1 MESVLDASF
10 ALLIGLLLGLERQ
23 RSESPKQLFA
33 GIRTF
38 PLLTLA
44 GYVAAL
50 LGRAGASYVL
60 PAALLGMA
68 ALIGLAYHRTAA
80 VEHGITSEVL
90 ALLAPLLGALCA
102 YERSALAAALAV
114 VAALLLVEKVPLHR
128 LAGALSQEE
137 MQAILKFGVVAGVI
151 LPVLPTDPMGPY
163 GAIV

>member
-50 LGRAGASYVL
+50 LDKDGVSLAL
-60 PAALLGMA
+60 PAALLGTA
-68 ALIGLAYHRTAA
+68 ALAGLAYYRTAA
-80 VEHGITSEVL
+80 VEHGITSEAL
-90 ALLAPLLGALCA
+90 ALLAVLLGALCA
-102 YERSALAAALAV
+102 YHRTPL
-114 VAALLLVEKVPLHR
+114 AALLTLL
-128 LAGALSQEE
+128 
-137 MQAILKFGVVAGVI
+137 
-151 LPVLPTDPMGPY
+151 T
-163 GAIV
+163 